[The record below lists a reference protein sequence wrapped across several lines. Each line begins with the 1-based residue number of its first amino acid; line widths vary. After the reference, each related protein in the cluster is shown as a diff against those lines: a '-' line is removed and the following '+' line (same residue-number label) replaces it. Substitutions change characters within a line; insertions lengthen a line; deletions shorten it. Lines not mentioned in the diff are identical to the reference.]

1 MKKVFFYLSFLTFV
15 LIAGSINVHAQSE
28 GQKWLNEARKGN
40 TKAMLQ
46 TAIRYKSGLDGLAKD
61 NSKARYWAEKAA
73 NAGNVIAMVFAGNT
87 YDDLETKKFDSKKIY
102 WHQKAADLGDE
113 DGVFF
118 LRNDYT
124 LLLDYHY
131 LSDKAEIK
139 KCLELILYWNK
150 RLMEFSLEERSRR
163 QCESIHD
170 NYTRKLKE
178 LDADA
183 KVETEAKPAEAPTA
197 AEIHIVENPD
207 EAASFPGG
215 TSALFDWLK
224 ANMTYPQDAKDKG
237 IEGRVVLKFV
247 VQKDGTI
254 SKVQIMRSVN
264 PTIDRAALRLVKT
277 MPKWNPAKANGADVD
292 SEYTLPLVYK
302 L

>member
-1 MKKVFFYLSFLTFV
+1 MKKAFFYLSFLTLV

-28 GQKWLNEARKGN
+28 GQKWLNAARQGN
-40 TKAMLQ
+40 TNAMYQ
-46 TAIRYKSGLDGLAKD
+46 TALRYKHGLDGLAED
-61 NSKARYWAEKAA
+61 NNKARYWAEKAA
-73 NAGNVIAMVFAGNT
+73 DAGNIKAMVLAGNT
-87 YDDLETKKFDSKKIY
+87 YDDLETKKFESRRFY
-102 WHQKAADLGDE
+102 WYQKAADSGSE
-113 DGVFF
+113 DGTFWMRQTYV
-118 LRNDYT
+118 R
-124 LLLDYHY
+124 LLGE
-131 LSDKAEIK
+131 LSDKEEK
-139 KCLELILYWNK
+139 RKCLEQILNWNK
-150 RLMEFSLEERSRR
+150 RLMEFPLDEWRR
-163 QCESIHD
+163 KDCEFIHD
-170 NYTRKLKE
+170 DYTRKLKE

-224 ANMTYPQDAKDKG
+224 TNMTYPQDAKDKG

-254 SKVQIMRSVN
+254 SKVQIMRSVD
-264 PTIDRAALRLVKT
+264 PSIDKAALRLVKM
-277 MPKWNPAKANGADVD
+277 MPKWTPAKANGADVD